1 MRKLFHYPLCGF
13 SRIVRFMMS
22 EKRLDYELIYETPW
36 DPSDELFEYNIKG
49 LVPVL
54 IDMSGTAIFGNSGI
68 REYLEETYPEV
79 NLTGDDYSQ
88 RAEARK
94 IADWFAFEFCND
106 VYNPIIKEKI
116 IKRFSRDADRT
127 PDPSCVR
134 TAGIKLATHM
144 EYISWLIDRR
154 NWLAGKDF
162 SVADIYAASFISV
175 LDYLGIVPWSKYEI
189 AKGWY
194 ARIKSRPTFRNIL
207 KDNLPQV
214 PPSADYSN
222 PDF

>member
-1 MRKLFHYPLCGF
+1 
-13 SRIVRFMMS
+13 
-22 EKRLDYELIYETPW
+22 
-36 DPSDELFEYNIKG
+36 
-49 LVPVL
+49 
-54 IDMSGTAIFGNSGI
+54 
-68 REYLEETYPEV
+68 
-79 NLTGDDYSQ
+79 
-88 RAEARK
+88 
-94 IADWFAFEFCND
+94 
-106 VYNPIIKEKI
+106 
-116 IKRFSRDADRT
+116 
-127 PDPSCVR
+127 
-134 TAGIKLATHM
+134 M